1 MIQEQVKALIDSAV
15 ESGTETGVQVAV
27 FVDGSPVV
35 DAVAGVVDPITRR
48 PVSGETLFFAG
59 SAAKGI
65 ASAVA
70 HTLIAQGYLHEDL
83 PLVEVWPEFAA
94 DGKSGVR
101 LWHVLCHTAGVP
113 APPYETTIEDLC
125 DWDRM
130 CAAIANAHPWWKPG
144 TEFGYHAVTYGFL
157 LGETVRRATGQTLPW
172 WLHELITGP
181 LGIEDDVHF
190 GVPSRLLARV
200 ATQAAHPDTALPS
213 PEAGSPADR
222 AIPPAIRPDASY
234 ANRSDVLMADIPSQG
249 TMTAGG
255 AARVY
260 AALVGQVPD
269 IELVNPARCERMAR
283 LTHRGRD
290 SVMGVESEWALGF
303 SPHRPASE
311 HQHTGSTFGMFG
323 LNGTGAYADIDS
335 GVAVALMRNRFN
347 PDSRLLLEVDRIV
360 AETYPPHSH
369 SRQRHDEG
377 VRR

>member
-1 MIQEQVKALIDSAV
+1 MIQEQVEALIDSAV
-15 ESGTETGVQVAV
+15 ESGKETGVQVAV

-35 DAVAGVVDPITRR
+35 DAVAGVVDPTTSR
-48 PVSGETLFFAG
+48 PVSAETLFFAG
-59 SAAKGI
+59 STAKGI

-70 HTLIAQGYLHEDL
+70 HTLIAQGYLSDDL

-94 DGKSGVR
+94 DGKSGVT
-101 LWHVLCHTAGVP
+101 LSHVLCHTAGVP
-113 APPYETTIEDLC
+113 APPYETTIEDLS

-144 TEFGYHAVTYGFL
+144 MKFGYHAVTYGFL
-157 LGETVRRATGQTLPW
+157 LGETVRRATGHTLSW

-181 LGIEDDVHF
+181 IGIGNDVHF
-190 GVPSRLLARV
+190 GVPPTLLARMARQV
-200 ATQAAHPDTALPS
+200 ADPDTALPF

-222 AIPPAIRPDASY
+222 AIPPAIRPDAAY
-234 ANRSDVLMADIPSQG
+234 ANRSDVIMANIPSQG
-249 TMTAGG
+249 TMTAVG

-260 AALVGQVPD
+260 AALIGHVPD
-269 IELVNPARCERMAR
+269 LELVNPARRERMAR

-290 SVMGVESEWALGF
+290 AVMGVESEWAFGF

-311 HQHTGSTFGMFG
+311 HQRAGSTFGMFG
-323 LNGTGAYADIDS
+323 MNGTGAYADIGS

-347 PDSRLLLEVDRIV
+347 PDSTLLVEVDRIV

-377 VRR
+377 GRR